1 MKPIAIYPGTFDPL
15 TKGHVDIVERAFPL
29 FNKIIIACAPISR
42 KDSYLSLDDRINLI
56 SSVLTDEHIE
66 VLPLTGLLV
75 DFAKKNGAKII
86 LRGLRV
92 VSDVDYEFQLARM
105 NHQLSPY
112 IETIFFLAREGYS
125 YISGTI
131 IREIIALGGDVS
143 PFVPPLIVQY
153 LQKIKN
159 NQLEY

>member
-29 FNKIIIACAPISR
+29 FNKIIIACAPTSR
-42 KDSYLSLDDRINLI
+42 KDSYLSLNDRINLI

-92 VSDVDYEFQLARM
+92 VSDFDYEFQLARI

-112 IETIFFLAREGYS
+112 IETIFLLAREGYS

-143 PFVPPLIVQY
+143 SFVPPLIVQH
-153 LQKIKN
+153 LQKNKK
-159 NQLEY
+159 